1 MEFFILLVS
10 GLLGL
15 VTPVGLVV
23 DQTAENAIRSQL
35 AQVEQLQVR
44 VDNAPTHQLLQGK
57 VEKVRVA
64 GRSLQLKKWQNIRIA
79 ALELETD
86 AIELEPRSLGKKRPL
101 FKRPLQA
108 GVRLVLTQHDIN
120 KLIQSPEFLVML
132 QKLKINTGG
141 SSNTAQ
147 KNSVYHFTNPNV
159 KFLADNRLSAQV
171 ELQDRS
177 LDKPLL
183 IRVESGFRIVGGRN
197 IQLVN
202 PIVAANGE
210 QVPPQFVN
218 TVVNNLNKRLD
229 LSNLEGDGLQV
240 RILKLNMK
248 PEELEIAAFL
258 RVEPSSRFLETPS
271 L

>member
-1 MEFFILLVS
+1 MEFFALLVS

-35 AQVEQLQVR
+35 TQVEQLQVR

-57 VEKVRVA
+57 VAKVRVA
-64 GRSLQLKKWQNIRIA
+64 GRSLQLKKWQDIRIA

-108 GVRLVLTQHDIN
+108 GVRLVLTQQDIN
-120 KLIQSPEFLVML
+120 KLIQSPQFMVML
-132 QKLKINTGG
+132 QKLKINTGD
-141 SSNTAQ
+141 SSNTGH
-147 KNSVYHFTNPNV
+147 NSVYHFTNPNV

-183 IRVESGFRIVGGRN
+183 IKVESGFRIVGGKN
-197 IQLVN
+197 IQLLN

-210 QVPPQFVN
+210 EVPPQFVN
-218 TVVNNLNKRLD
+218 AVVNNLNKRLD
-229 LSNLEGDGLQV
+229 LGNLEGDGLQV

>member
-1 MEFFILLVS
+1 MEFFALLVS

-57 VEKVRVA
+57 VAKVRVA
-64 GRSLQLKKWQNIRIA
+64 GRSLQLKKWQDIRIA

-108 GVRLVLTQHDIN
+108 GVRLVLTQQDIN
-120 KLIQSPEFLVML
+120 KLIQSPQFLVML

-141 SSNTAQ
+141 YSNTAP
-147 KNSVYHFTNPNV
+147 NSVYHFTKPNV

>member
-1 MEFFILLVS
+1 MELFTLLVS

-23 DQTAENAIRSQL
+23 DQTAENAIRFQL

-57 VEKVRVA
+57 VAKVRVA
-64 GRSLQLKKWQNIRIA
+64 GRSLQLKKWQDIRIA

-108 GVRLVLTQHDIN
+108 GVRLVLTQQDIN
-120 KLIQSPEFLVML
+120 KLIQSPQFMVML
-132 QKLKINTGG
+132 QKLKINTGD
-141 SSNTAQ
+141 SSKTGH
-147 KNSVYHFTNPNV
+147 NSVYHFTNPNV
-159 KFLADNRLSAQV
+159 KLLADNRLSAQV

-183 IRVESGFRIVGGRN
+183 IKVESGFRIVGGKN

-210 QVPPQFVN
+210 EVPSQFVN

>member
-1 MEFFILLVS
+1 MEFFTLLVS

-15 VTPVGLVV
+15 VTPVGLVI
-23 DQTAENAIRSQL
+23 DRTAESAMRSQL

-64 GRSLQLKKWQNIRIA
+64 GRSLQLKKWQEIRIA

-86 AIELEPRSLGKKRPL
+86 TIELELGSLGKKRPL
-101 FKRPLQA
+101 FKRPLQV
-108 GVRLVLTQHDIN
+108 GVRLVLTQQDIN
-120 KLIQSPEFLVML
+120 KLIQSPQFMAIL
-132 QKLKINTGG
+132 QKLKINTGD
-141 SSNTAQ
+141 SSKTGYD
-147 KNSVYHFTNPNV
+147 SVYTFANPNV
-159 KFLADNRLSAQV
+159 RFLANNRLSFQV
-171 ELQDRS
+171 ELQEKG
-177 LDKPLL
+177 LEKPLL
-183 IRVESGFRIVGGRN
+183 ITVESGLSLVGGRN

-202 PIVAANGE
+202 SIVAANGQ
-210 QVPPQFVN
+210 QVPPQIVN
-218 TVVNNLNKRLD
+218 AVVNNFNKQLD
-229 LSNLEGDGLQV
+229 LGNLEGDGLQV

>member
-1 MEFFILLVS
+1 MEFFTLLVS

-23 DQTAENAIRSQL
+23 DRTAENAIRSQL

-57 VEKVRVA
+57 VERVRVA
-64 GRSLQLKKWQNIRIA
+64 GRSLQLKWQEVRIA

-86 AIELEPRSLGKKRPL
+86 VIELEPRSLEKKRPK

-108 GVRLVLTQHDIN
+108 GVRLVLTQQDIN
-120 KLIQSPEFLVML
+120 KLIQSPQFMARL
-132 QKLKINTGG
+132 QKLKMNTGN
-141 SSNTAQ
+141 SSKTEY
-147 KNSVYHFTNPNV
+147 NSVYTFVNPNV
-159 KFLADNRLSAQV
+159 KFLANNRFSFQV
-171 ELQDRS
+171 ELQEKG
-177 LDKPLL
+177 LKKPLL
-183 IRVESGFRIVGGRN
+183 IRVESGLSIVGGRN

-202 PIVAANGE
+202 PIVAANGQE
-210 QVPPQFVN
+210 VPPQLVN
-218 TVVNNLNKRLD
+218 AVVNNFNKRLD
-229 LSNLEGDGLQV
+229 LGNLEGDGLQV
-240 RILKLNMK
+240 RILKLNMR

-258 RVEPSSRFLETPS
+258 RAEPSSRFLETPS